1 MVICYNETLFFA
13 KEVIFIYCLFLIFIA
28 WNNDLGKRGEHI
40 ARAYLEEHGLF
51 VLNRNWHCN
60 KLEIDI
66 IARKPGE
73 SLLHIVVVKTRLA
86 RNEKNYLTAAE
97 SVSAA
102 KQRRLIS
109 ASRGYLNYYNL
120 NMGIQFDIIAV
131 HFNLDGYEIE
141 WIQDAF
147 FPQLRSYH

>member
-1 MVICYNETLFFA
+1 MDC
-13 KEVIFIYCLFLIFIA
+13 EVKLIDDIKQNIFMA
-28 WNNDLGKRGEHI
+28 WNNDLGKRGEDI
-40 ARAYLEEHGLF
+40 ACAYLEEHGLF

-66 IARKPGE
+66 IARKPDE
-73 SLLHIVVVKTRLA
+73 NLLHIVEVKTRSA
-86 RNEKNYLTAAE
+86 KNEKNYLTAAE
-97 SVSAA
+97 SVSIA

-120 NMGIQFDIIAV
+120 NMSIQFDIIAV

-141 WIQDAF
+141 WIQGAF

>member
-1 MVICYNETLFFA
+1 MLSSPIIIVVQQHSIDIVVEYFT
-13 KEVIFIYCLFLIFIA
+13 I
-28 WNNDLGKRGEHI
+28 
-40 ARAYLEEHGLF
+40 HGTIP
-51 VLNRNWHCN
+51 
-60 KLEIDI
+60 LEIDI
-66 IARKPGE
+66 IARKPDE
-73 SLLHIVVVKTRLA
+73 NLLHIVEVKTRSA
-86 RNEKNYLTAAE
+86 KNEKNYLTAAE
-97 SVSAA
+97 SVSIA

-120 NMGIQFDIIAV
+120 NMSIQFDIIAV

>member
-1 MVICYNETLFFA
+1 M
-13 KEVIFIYCLFLIFIA
+13 IFIYCLFLIFIA

-120 NMGIQFDIIAV
+120 NMGIQFDVIAV